1 MTDFGYNAKTKNWI
15 SKNKSFWKAESNKLK
30 GNRQCMKK
38 RELSTILLL
47 KRIGINLIGTNT
59 IKDTGESE
67 ILVFEFFSL
76 YSDLF
81 ICLFT
86 VFYSR
91 SKQSTCLNLT
101 FHFEEVFFHTEDQI
115 LISNGDKI
123 LMKLNL
129 NIHHHVNIRSWDRC

>member
-1 MTDFGYNAKTKNWI
+1 
-15 SKNKSFWKAESNKLK
+15 
-30 GNRQCMKK
+30 MKK

-129 NIHHHVNIRSWDRC
+129 NIHHHVNIRSWDHC